1 MLSYIS
7 YLYQNQVFKVF
18 IDDSFSY
25 EKNKTMQIA
34 LRQVFV
40 IESQSIEEHNAE
52 ELMSNGK

>member
-1 MLSYIS
+1 M
-7 YLYQNQVFKVF
+7 VF

-40 IESQSIEEHNAE
+40 IESQSIEEHNPE
-52 ELMSNGK
+52 ELMSNG